1 MSAQETSPV
10 DAAAARVSPRHA
22 LTWSS
27 PGSTEHT
34 PTTPAISEKTSRYP
48 DDVFPPRSA
57 GRCTSTGRSR
67 QRAALRAAGR
77 RHRQDATG
85 CHDR

>member
-1 MSAQETSPV
+1 
-10 DAAAARVSPRHA
+10 
-22 LTWSS
+22 
-27 PGSTEHT
+27 
-34 PTTPAISEKTSRYP
+34 
-48 DDVFPPRSA
+48 VFPPRSA

-77 RHRQDATG
+77 RHRQDATR